1 VYSQLDESIQRL
13 SAPLPEVESPVP
25 SASSKRLAVV
35 IAGLLCLAVSG
46 CAKRT
51 TTAKAAEPAQ
61 VVIAT
66 PVKMPIVE
74 WDEYVGRL
82 EAIETV
88 EVRSRVSGYLAS
100 SHFEEGQMVK
110 EGDLLAV
117 IDQRPYLAEISRND
131 ADLSSAEAQLGQAKA
146 SATQSE
152 AEYKRSQIR
161 LDLAQKR
168 LARTDELRKR
178 NATTSDEFDL
188 REAEFAEAQS
198 EQTVAQARIDSSKS
212 AVVAAE
218 AAVGIAKAALE
229 IARLNLQYTEIR
241 SPISGRISRRY
252 VTEGN
257 LVSGGSADS
266 TLLTTIVSVDPIHCY
281 FDADEQS
288 FLKYMKLASEGIRPS
303 SRDVRNPVY
312 LALSNEKEG
321 FPHWGHMDFVE
332 NRLDEETATIRGRAI
347 LANQDL
353 LLTPGLFARV
363 RIPGSARY
371 EAILVPDRA
380 IGTDQNEKYVLV
392 VDDQKKVG
400 RRLVTLGP
408 ISHGL
413 RIIRSGLTG
422 NERVVLSGQQKA
434 RAGAD
439 VAFTVEAIVPGTET
453 LPDDYQPVPQD
464 KWIIPKRKI
473 AANVRPGDMKN
484 PTATLAP
491 ARSTFRAGAAK

>member
-1 VYSQLDESIQRL
+1 VHRLFDLPLCGVSACRSLKNRAILLVCGVVL
-13 SAPLPEVESPVP
+13 SA
-25 SASSKRLAVV
+25 
-35 IAGLLCLAVSG
+35 ISG
-46 CAKRT
+46 CAKET
-51 TTAKAAEPAQ
+51 AAAKAAEPPH
-61 VVIAT
+61 VVVAT
-66 PVKMPIVE
+66 PIKMPIVE

-100 SHFEEGQMVK
+100 SHFEEGQLVK

-117 IDQRPYLAEISRND
+117 IDQRPFQAEISRSA
-131 ADLSSAEAQLGQAKA
+131 ADLAASEAQLGQAKA
-146 SATQSE
+146 SAAQSE

-168 LARTDELRKR
+168 LSRTEELRKR

-188 REAEFAEAQS
+188 REAEFSEAQS
-198 EQTVAQARIDSSKS
+198 EQAVAQAKIDSSKS
-212 AVVAAE
+212 AVIAAE

-281 FDADEQS
+281 FDADEQA

-312 LALSNEKEG
+312 LALANEREG

-332 NRLDEETATIRGRAI
+332 NRLDEATATIRGRAI
-347 LANQDL
+347 LSNENL

-371 EAILVPDRA
+371 EAILIPDRA
-380 IGTDQNEKYVLV
+380 IGTDQNEKYVLI
-392 VDDQKKVG
+392 VDGEKKA
-400 RRLVTLGP
+400 RRRVVTLGP

-422 NERVVLSGQQKA
+422 DEQVVLSGQQKA
-434 RAGAD
+434 RSGLE
-439 VAFTVEAIVPGTET
+439 VALSEERIVPGAET
-453 LPDDYQPVPQD
+453 LPDDYQPVPED
-464 KWIIPKRKI
+464 KWIVPKRKV
-473 AANVRPGDMKN
+473 AANVRQKETPN
-484 PTATLAP
+484 PTVKVDT
-491 ARSTFRAGAAK
+491 ARPMFHAGAAK